1 MKFLELKNLLS
12 RFVVFSLADIRKI
25 EPGFYRSRLS
35 EWQNKGYI
43 KKIIKNYYIFT
54 DQQVDE
60 KTLFYI
66 ANKIYNPSYISLEMV
81 LAYYH
86 LIPESTYGLT
96 SITTKKTAIF
106 KTKVG
111 DFSYRSVK
119 PELFF
124 GYSLVDY
131 QGQKIKLAEVEKAI
145 LDYLYLNSHLKTE
158 SDFSELRLNL
168 AELLAYWNEIKFN
181 QYLTVFGN
189 KRLNVRAKNFIN
201 YLKTWLI

>member
-43 KKIIKNYYIFT
+43 KKIIKKYYIFS
-54 DQQVDE
+54 DQNIDE
-60 KTLFYI
+60 QTLFFI
-66 ANKIYNPSYISLEMV
+66 ANRIYQPSYISLEMA
-81 LAYYH
+81 LSYYH

-111 DFSYRSVK
+111 DFNYRSVK

-158 SDFSELRLNL
+158 SDFFELRLNF
-168 AELLAYWNEIKFN
+168 AELLAYWNETKFN
-181 QYLTVFGN
+181 QYLTVFSN
-189 KRLNVRAKNFIN
+189 KRLNARVKNFIN
-201 YLKTWLI
+201 YLKT

>member
-1 MKFLELKNLLS
+1 MRYLELKRQLNK
-12 RFVVFSLADIRKI
+12 FIVFSLTDIRKI
-25 EPGFYRSRLS
+25 EPGFYRSRLN

-43 KKIIKNYYIFT
+43 KKIIKNYYIFS

-66 ANKIYNPSYISLEMV
+66 ANKIYSPSYISLEMA
-81 LAYYH
+81 LSYYH

-111 DFSYRSVK
+111 DFNYRSVK

-124 GYSLVDY
+124 GYLLVDY
-131 QGQKIKLAEVEKAI
+131 QGQKIKLAELEKAI
-145 LDYLYLNSHLKTE
+145 LDYLYLNSHLKTQ
-158 SDFSELRLNL
+158 SDFFELRLNL
-168 AELLAYWNEIKFN
+168 AELLANWRETKFN
-181 QYLTVFGN
+181 QYLTVFAN
-189 KRLNVRAKNFIN
+189 KRLNARAKNFIN
-201 YLKTWLI
+201 YFKT

>member
-1 MKFLELKNLLS
+1 MKFLELKSQLS
-12 RFVVFSLADIRKI
+12 KFIIFSLTDIRKI
-25 EPGFYRSRLS
+25 EPGFYRSRLN

-43 KKIIKNYYIFT
+43 KKIIKKNYIFS
-54 DQQVDE
+54 DQNIDE
-60 KTLFYI
+60 QTLFFI
-66 ANKIYNPSYISLEMV
+66 ANKIYQPSYISLEMV
-81 LAYYH
+81 LSYYH

-111 DFSYRSVK
+111 DFSYRSVR

-124 GYSLVDY
+124 GYSLADF
-131 QGQKIKLAEVEKAI
+131 QGQKIKLAEIEKAI

-168 AELLAYWNEIKFN
+168 EELLANWNETKFN
-181 QYLTVFGN
+181 QYLTVFTN
-189 KRLNVRAKNFIN
+189 KRLNARAKKFIN
-201 YLKTWLI
+201 YLKHD

>member
-168 AELLAYWNEIKFN
+168 AELLAYWNETKFN

-201 YLKTWLI
+201 YLKT

>member
-1 MKFLELKNLLS
+1 MKFLELKSQLS
-12 RFVVFSLADIRKI
+12 RFIIFSLTDIRKI

-43 KKIIKNYYIFT
+43 KKIIKNYYIFS

-60 KTLFYI
+60 KTLFLV
-66 ANKIYNPSYISLEMV
+66 ANKIYNPSYVSLEMA
-81 LAYYH
+81 LSYYH

-106 KTKVG
+106 RTCVG
-111 DFSYRSVK
+111 DFSYRSVR

-124 GYSLVDY
+124 GYSLAGY
-131 QGQKIKLAEVEKAI
+131 QGQKIKLAEPEKAI
-145 LDYLYLNSHLKTE
+145 LDCLYLNSHLKTE

-168 AELLAYWNEIKFN
+168 EELLASWDEIKFN
-181 QYLTVFGN
+181 QYLTAFAN
-189 KRLNVRAKNFIN
+189 KRLNARVKNFIN
-201 YLKTWLI
+201 YLKHD

>member
-1 MKFLELKNLLS
+1 MKFLELKGQLS
-12 RFVVFSLADIRKI
+12 RFIVFSLADIRKI

-43 KKIIKNYYIFT
+43 KKIIKKYYIFS
-54 DQQVDE
+54 DQNIDE
-60 KTLFYI
+60 QTLFFI
-66 ANKIYNPSYISLEMV
+66 ANRIYQPSYISLEMA
-81 LAYYH
+81 LSYYH

-111 DFSYRSVK
+111 DFNYRSVK

-131 QGQKIKLAEVEKAI
+131 QGQKIKLADPEKAI

-158 SDFSELRLNL
+158 SDFFELRLNF
-168 AELLAYWNEIKFN
+168 AELLAYWNETKFN
-181 QYLTVFGN
+181 QYLTVFSN
-189 KRLNVRAKNFIN
+189 KRLNARVKNFIN
-201 YLKTWLI
+201 YLKR

>member
-43 KKIIKNYYIFT
+43 KKIIKNYYIFS
-54 DQQVDE
+54 DNQVDE
-60 KTLFYI
+60 ETLFYI

-86 LIPESTYGLT
+86 LIPESIYGLT

-168 AELLAYWNEIKFN
+168 AELLASWNETKFN
-181 QYLTVFGN
+181 QYLTVFAN

-201 YLKTWLI
+201 YLKT

>member
-201 YLKTWLI
+201 YLKT

>member
-1 MKFLELKNLLS
+1 MKFLELKSCLN
-12 RFVVFSLADIRKI
+12 RFIVFSLADIRKI
-25 EPGFYRSRLS
+25 EPGFYRSRLN

-43 KKIIKNYYIFT
+43 KKIIKNYYIFS
-54 DQQVDE
+54 DQNIDE
-60 KTLFYI
+60 RTLFFI
-66 ANKIYNPSYISLEMV
+66 ANRIYPPSYVSLEMA
-81 LAYYH
+81 LSYYH

-96 SITTKKTAIF
+96 SITTKKTATF

-124 GYSLVDY
+124 GYLLADY
-131 QGQKIKLAEVEKAI
+131 RGQKIKLAEPEKAI

-168 AELLAYWNEIKFN
+168 EELLANWNEIKFN
-181 QYLTVFGN
+181 QYLTMFSN
-189 KRLNVRAKNFIN
+189 NRLNVRAKNFIN
-201 YLKTWLI
+201 YLKHD

>member
-1 MKFLELKNLLS
+1 MKFLELKNQLNK
-12 RFVVFSLADIRKI
+12 FIVFSLADIRKI

-201 YLKTWLI
+201 YLKT

>member
-201 YLKTWLI
+201 YLKR

>member
-1 MKFLELKNLLS
+1 MKFLELKS
-12 RFVVFSLADIRKI
+12 RLNRFIVFSLADIRKI

-43 KKIIKNYYIFT
+43 KKIIKKYYIFS

-66 ANKIYNPSYISLEMV
+66 ANKIYNPSYISLEMA
-81 LAYYH
+81 LAHYH

-111 DFSYRSVK
+111 DFSYRSVN

-124 GYSLVDY
+124 GYSLADF
-131 QGQKIKLAEVEKAI
+131 QGQKIKLAEIEKAI
-145 LDYLYLNSHLKTE
+145 LDYLYLNSQLKTE
-158 SDFSELRLNL
+158 SDFSELRLNSE
-168 AELLAYWNEIKFN
+168 ELLASWNETKFN
-181 QYLTVFGN
+181 QYLTAFAN
-189 KRLNVRAKNFIN
+189 KRLNARAKKFIN
-201 YLKTWLI
+201 YLKT